1 MDTKDENSAEDAT
14 SALSSVKAAGNF
26 APKTFFRGEKAFVKG
41 DEAAALTQIFI
52 VRDSQET
59 TKVIGYLKG
68 TRRDGTQGFLAAGF
82 LSPPLTDQMR
92 QILWIVG
99 GGEETFETLSE
110 DETLFCIKEKW
121 LDSVEGELIILC
133 RYMQNFK
140 ILM

>member
-1 MDTKDENSAEDAT
+1 MDTKVKKSAVSSAEEAT
-14 SALSSVKAAGNF
+14 SALSSVTAAGNF
-26 APKTFFRGEKAFVKG
+26 ASKTFFRGEKALVKG

-99 GGEETFETLSE
+99 GGEETFETLSA
-110 DETLFCIKEKW
+110 DETLFCLKEKW
-121 LDSVEGELIILC
+121 IDLVEGELIILC
-133 RYMQNFK
+133 RYMQNF
-140 ILM
+140 